1 MTRRLLT
8 LAALAALASLFCF
21 AADNPNYSGLWKIN
35 AAKSDFGPMPQ
46 GPIVEY
52 LARSTS
58 MFYAL
63 HGVLLWFIAS
73 DLRRYSELF
82 RFYLWISLAF
92 AAGLFLTDLSA
103 GLPPRWTLVEG
114 PIVASFIGI
123 ILVWFSNLD
132 MDGHSAHTV
141 RHERR

>member
-1 MTRRLLT
+1 MSLTRLQLFLRIF
-8 LAALAALASLFCF
+8 ALGPMSAIF
-21 AADNPNYSGLWKIN
+21 AAMLPMRVMDQIHRLIGL
-35 AAKSDFGPMPQ
+35 GPMPQ

-73 DLRRYSELF
+73 DLRRYRELF
-82 RFYLWISLAF
+82 RFYLWISLVF

-114 PIVASFIGI
+114 PIVATFIGI
-123 ILVWFSNLD
+123 ILVWFSNVD

>member
-1 MTRRLLT
+1 MDLTRLQLFLRIF
-8 LAALAALASLFCF
+8 ALGPMSAIF
-21 AADNPNYSGLWKIN
+21 AAMLPMRVMDQIHQLIGL
-35 AAKSDFGPMPQ
+35 GPMPQ

-58 MFYAL
+58 MFYAI

-73 DLRRYSELF
+73 DLRRYRELF
-82 RFYLWISLAF
+82 RFYLRISLVF

-114 PIVASFIGI
+114 PIVAAFIGV
-123 ILVWFSNLD
+123 ILVWFGKVD
-132 MDGHSAHTV
+132 PAFTGRDG
-141 RHERR
+141 RR